1 MQGFELEKLKVRKIT
16 YDWVSDNIAWGISM
30 MFLFLKLI
38 GVVSDIDLPGNA
50 QDITYSSRVLR
61 EEIFCQGRTMTVIG
75 NIVVWKYSDIWI
87 LGGFGTFM

>member
-1 MQGFELEKLKVRKIT
+1 
-16 YDWVSDNIAWGISM
+16 M

-75 NIVVWKYSDIWI
+75 NIVV
-87 LGGFGTFM
+87 